1 MLGEKAILGESMA
14 IDRLRLGDNSELFP
28 RTRSKVWLI
37 DNRIMQKVQASSTK
51 FPTGTH
57 TLGVDF
63 SEIFVR
69 ASSVTTYSTQLIF
82 SKSLRNFT
90 TNL

>member
-57 TLGVDF
+57 TH
-63 SEIFVR
+63 SE
-69 ASSVTTYSTQLIF
+69 STSQR
-82 SKSLRNFT
+82 SLYE
-90 TNL
+90 LHL